1 MSIMEY
7 NGGAVLAMVGKD
19 CVAIASDKRY
29 GIQAQTVGFEFE
41 KVFEISPTC
50 YVGLTGLATD
60 IQTMK
65 AKLIFQTNL
74 YRLREERE
82 MRPSVLGN
90 LISTLLY
97 EKRFGPYF
105 TEPVV
110 AGIDK
115 GEPYICA
122 MDLIGAPL
130 FAKDFVV
137 GGTCTEN
144 LFGMCESTWR
154 PDMEKDDLFET
165 ISQCLLASVDRDA
178 MSGWGAVVHII
189 TKDGV
194 ETKHLKA
201 RQD

>member
-1 MSIMEY
+1 MEY

-41 KVFEISPTC
+41 KAFEISPTC

-82 MRPSVLGN
+82 MGPSVLGN

-130 FAKDFVV
+130 FA
-137 GGTCTEN
+137 
-144 LFGMCESTWR
+144 
-154 PDMEKDDLFET
+154 
-165 ISQCLLASVDRDA
+165 
-178 MSGWGAVVHII
+178 
-189 TKDGV
+189 
-194 ETKHLKA
+194 
-201 RQD
+201 